1 MRNYLISGLG
11 IESWNFHSRGDAG
24 LCVGEVEA
32 HREGSD
38 DITNGVGTLG
48 TAEDELEV
56 KVVVGSHL
64 VHQHNRSAR
73 KAKD

>member
-1 MRNYLISGLG
+1 
-11 IESWNFHSRGDAG
+11 
-24 LCVGEVEA
+24 
-32 HREGSD
+32 
-38 DITNGVGTLG
+38 
-48 TAEDELEV
+48 LEV